1 MKKELFMR
9 AISLMLAA
17 TCVWVCLHLPVT
29 AVPAEGTTKLE
40 FTQVD
45 NRAVSA
51 QITPAEFTQ
60 AEDASPYQA
69 TDVVR
74 VSILLDGKS
83 TLEAGYST
91 LGIAENASAMSYRRN
106 LARRQE
112 AMVEHFCR
120 SFGGGAIGCGV
131 EPDTGCQPDFCQC
144 SVW

>member
-17 TCVWVCLHLPVT
+17 ILCMGLLAPAST
-29 AVPAEGTTKLE
+29 AVPAEGTTRLE

-45 NRAVSA
+45 NGAVSA
-51 QITPAEFTQ
+51 PITPAEFTQ

-112 AMVEHFCR
+112 AMVDANSAE
-120 SFGGGAIGCGV
+120 A
-131 EPDTGCQPDFCQC
+131 
-144 SVW
+144 

>member
-1 MKKELFMR
+1 MKRNCLCAQFP
-9 AISLMLAA
+9 SCWLLS
-17 TCVWVCLHLPVT
+17 CVWVCLHLPVQLFRRREPRSWSLRRWTT
-29 AVPAEGTTKLE
+29 AQYPPKLP
-40 FTQVD
+40 
-45 NRAVSA
+45 
-51 QITPAEFTQ
+51 PAEFTQ

-112 AMVEHFCR
+112 AMVD
-120 SFGGGAIGCGV
+120 AISAEALEGSHWMWCG
-131 EPDTGCQPDFCQC
+131 T
-144 SVW
+144 